1 MSNAR
6 SRRTNIRARS
16 SSSRNCPRPGPAS
29 CSALRSGKW
38 RRRARRPASPP
49 NKGELFVTTVKGP
62 TLAVVPAGKSEG
74 AQVLQPS
81 GWPMPKGYA
90 NGMAAD
96 GRIVV
101 TGGVIGWD
109 AEERL
114 ADGFIAQVHQVLSN
128 IAAILAEAGARPE
141 HLVRLTWYVVDM
153 DEYLAN
159 LKALGRIYREIF
171 GAHYPA
177 MALVQVVRLVEK
189 AARVEIEAT
198 AVVPR

>member
-1 MSNAR
+1 L
-6 SRRTNIRARS
+6 T
-16 SSSRNCPRPGPAS
+16 
-29 CSALRSGKW
+29 
-38 RRRARRPASPP
+38 
-49 NKGELFVTTVKGP
+49 VTTPNGP
-62 TLAVVPAGKSEG
+62 QLAALPTAAKDASRT
-74 AQVLQPS
+74 QILQPS

-90 NGMAAD
+90 NGVAAD

-114 ADGFIAQVHQVLSN
+114 AGGFIAQVRQALSN
-128 IAAILAEAGARPE
+128 IAAILAEGGARPE
-141 HLVRLTWYVVDM
+141 HLVRLTWYVVDIE
-153 DEYLAN
+153 EYLAN
-159 LKALGRIYREIF
+159 LKELGQAYRDIF

-198 AVVPR
+198 AVIPR

>member
-1 MSNAR
+1 VS
-6 SRRTNIRARS
+6 T
-16 SSSRNCPRPGPAS
+16 P
-29 CSALRSGKW
+29 
-38 RRRARRPASPP
+38 
-49 NKGELFVTTVKGP
+49 KGP
-62 TLAVVPAGKSEG
+62 TLAVLPVAKSEASEV
-74 AQVLQPS
+74 AQILQPS
-81 GWPMPKGYA
+81 GWPAPKGYA

-109 AEERL
+109 SQERL
-114 ADGFIAQVHQVLSN
+114 AVGFLAQVRQALSN
-128 IAAILAEAGARPE
+128 IAAILAEGGARPE

-159 LKALGRIYREIF
+159 LKELGQIYREIF

-177 MALVQVVRLVEK
+177 MALVQVVRLVEV

>member
-1 MSNAR
+1 VNA
-6 SRRTNIRARS
+6 SDE
-16 SSSRNCPRPGPAS
+16 
-29 CSALRSGKW
+29 
-38 RRRARRPASPP
+38 
-49 NKGELFVTTVKGP
+49 GELLVSVTKGSG
-62 TLAVVPAGKSEG
+62 LAVLPAAEEEVSAAGPRL
-74 AQVLQPS
+74 LQPS
-81 GWPMPKGYA
+81 GWPAPKGYA

-96 GRIVV
+96 GRLVV

-109 AEERL
+109 NQNHL
-114 ADGFIAQVHQVLSN
+114 PADFVAQVRQTLSN
-128 IAAILAEAGARPE
+128 IAAILAEGGARPE

-153 DEYLAN
+153 EEYLAN
-159 LKALGRIYREIF
+159 LKTLGQVYRDIF

>member
-1 MSNAR
+1 MS
-6 SRRTNIRARS
+6 
-16 SSSRNCPRPGPAS
+16 
-29 CSALRSGKW
+29 
-38 RRRARRPASPP
+38 
-49 NKGELFVTTVKGP
+49 TTKAP
-62 TLAVVPAGKSEG
+62 TLAVVKQDASSLR
-74 AQVLQPS
+74 VLQPS

-90 NGMAAD
+90 NGISAE

-109 AEERL
+109 AQEKL
-114 ADGFIAQVHQVLSN
+114 ADGFIAQVRQALLN
-128 IAAILAEAGARPE
+128 IAAILAEGDARPE

-153 DEYLAN
+153 DEYLGN
-159 LKALGRIYREIF
+159 LKELGKIYREIF
-171 GAHYPA
+171 GSHYPA

>member
-1 MSNAR
+1 MTTPKSPQ
-6 SRRTNIRARS
+6 RAVL
-16 SSSRNCPRPGPAS
+16 PA
-29 CSALRSGKW
+29 A
-38 RRRARRPASPP
+38 AEDEAPAP
-49 NKGELFVTTVKGP
+49 
-62 TLAVVPAGKSEG
+62 
-74 AQVLQPS
+74 AQVLQPP
-81 GWPMPKGYA
+81 GWPTPKGYA

-114 ADGFIAQVHQVLSN
+114 ADGFVAQVRQTLDN
-128 IAAILAEAGARPE
+128 IVAILAEAGAAPE

-159 LKALGRIYREIF
+159 LKELGRVYRDIF

-198 AVVPR
+198 AVIPR

>member
-1 MSNAR
+1 VNTSNA
-6 SRRTNIRARS
+6 
-16 SSSRNCPRPGPAS
+16 
-29 CSALRSGKW
+29 
-38 RRRARRPASPP
+38 
-49 NKGELFVTTVKGP
+49 P
-62 TLAVVPAGKSEG
+62 TLAVLPVANSDTPAA
-74 AQVLQPS
+74 AQILQPS
-81 GWPMPKGYA
+81 GWPAPKGYA

-109 AEERL
+109 SKNHLPA
-114 ADGFIAQVHQVLSN
+114 GFVAQVRQSLSN
-128 IAAILAEAGARPE
+128 IAAILAEGGARPE

-153 DEYLAN
+153 EEYLSN
-159 LKALGRIYREIF
+159 LKELGQIYREIF

>member
-1 MSNAR
+1 MTEGRIA
-6 SRRTNIRARS
+6 
-16 SSSRNCPRPGPAS
+16 
-29 CSALRSGKW
+29 
-38 RRRARRPASPP
+38 
-49 NKGELFVTTVKGP
+49 GEHAKGP
-62 TLAVVPAGKSEG
+62 TLAVLPVAKSEPRKA

-81 GWPMPKGYA
+81 GWPVPKGYA

-109 AEERL
+109 SEERL
-114 ADGFIAQVHQVLSN
+114 AADFVAQVRQALSN
-128 IAAILAEAGARPE
+128 IAAILAEGGAQPE

-153 DEYLAN
+153 EEYLAN
-159 LKALGRIYREIF
+159 LKELGQIYREIF

>member
-1 MSNAR
+1 MS
-6 SRRTNIRARS
+6 
-16 SSSRNCPRPGPAS
+16 
-29 CSALRSGKW
+29 
-38 RRRARRPASPP
+38 
-49 NKGELFVTTVKGP
+49 VTTPKGP
-62 TLAVVPAGKSEG
+62 QLAVLSTADENDPRSV
-74 AQVLQPS
+74 AQILQPS
-81 GWPMPKGYA
+81 GWPVPKGYA
-90 NGMAAD
+90 NGVAAE

-114 ADGFIAQVHQVLSN
+114 ADGFVAQVHQALSN

-159 LKALGRIYREIF
+159 LKELGKAYRAIF

-177 MALVQVVRLVEK
+177 MALLQVVRLVEK

-198 AVVPR
+198 AVIPR

>member
-1 MSNAR
+1 M
-6 SRRTNIRARS
+6 
-16 SSSRNCPRPGPAS
+16 
-29 CSALRSGKW
+29 
-38 RRRARRPASPP
+38 
-49 NKGELFVTTVKGP
+49 TTPKGP
-62 TLAVVPAGKSEG
+62 QLAVLPAAEDEAASV
-74 AQVLQPS
+74 QILQPA

-90 NGMAAD
+90 NGVAAD
-96 GRIVV
+96 GLVVV

-109 AEERL
+109 TEERL
-114 ADGFIAQVHQVLSN
+114 ADGFVKQVRQTLSN
-128 IAAILAEAGARPE
+128 IVAILAEGGARPE

-159 LKALGRIYREIF
+159 LRELGQVYREIV

-198 AVVPR
+198 AVIPR

>member
-1 MSNAR
+1 MSTPKTPALAVLPSARNAVEE
-6 SRRTNIRARS
+6 AAA
-16 SSSRNCPRPGPAS
+16 SSR
-29 CSALRSGKW
+29 
-38 RRRARRPASPP
+38 
-49 NKGELFVTTVKGP
+49 
-62 TLAVVPAGKSEG
+62 
-74 AQVLQPS
+74 VLQPS

-90 NGMAAD
+90 NGISAV

-109 AEERL
+109 RHEQL
-114 ADGFIAQVHQVLSN
+114 PDGFLAQARQVLDN
-128 IAAILAEAGARPE
+128 IAAILAAGDARPE

-159 LKALGRIYREIF
+159 LKELGRIYREIF
-171 GAHYPA
+171 GTHYPA

-198 AVVPR
+198 AVVRQ